1 MDANDNEKDEKT
13 EVMSGDELELNQLA
27 SYAKNKPRFSVPNE
41 ESDQSNMKCERSKSL
56 ISPQDL
62 DGFDPIRKRI
72 SSILSL
78 GEWGGALYSHD
89 SLESLKNG
97 KW

>member
-13 EVMSGDELELNQLA
+13 EVMSGDEFELNQFP
-27 SYAKNKPRFSVPNE
+27 SYVKKKPRFSVPNE
-41 ESDQSNMKCERSKSL
+41 ESDQSNMKYERSKSL
-56 ISPQDL
+56 VSPQDL
-62 DGFDPIRKRI
+62 DAFDPIRKRI
-72 SSILSL
+72 SSIMSL

-89 SLESLKNG
+89 SFESVKNG